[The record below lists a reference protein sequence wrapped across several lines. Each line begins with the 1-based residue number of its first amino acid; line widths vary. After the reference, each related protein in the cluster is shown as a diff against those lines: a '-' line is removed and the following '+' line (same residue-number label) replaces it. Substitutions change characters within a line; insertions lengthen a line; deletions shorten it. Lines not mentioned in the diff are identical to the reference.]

1 MRPKPTRDWVM
12 LELERLGVRVVS
24 GRLGRKA
31 GDEDDSEKKSAGRF
45 NFPFVAEYYD
55 LALVVLHQ
63 MLVQVLHLLL
73 PETTVWAGDR
83 LQTWTL

>member
-1 MRPKPTRDWVM
+1 MIQ
-12 LELERLGVRVVS
+12 
-24 GRLGRKA
+24 RKKIQV
-31 GDEDDSEKKSAGRF
+31 GSIF
-45 NFPFVAEYYD
+45 LFVAEYYD